1 MGMSMA
7 MLFAMQTSR
16 NLFFNFVLK
25 PEEIDGT
32 FYLAKILDFYLVK
45 NCSLAINAFMNF
57 EILSKM

>member
-1 MGMSMA
+1 MEMGMPMV

-32 FYLAKILDFYLVK
+32 FYLKKIDFHLV
-45 NCSLAINAFMNF
+45 
-57 EILSKM
+57 